1 MRPAQKPHTLEL
13 TVADA
18 LSPARSPK
26 PPLRRRARRRRRLKR
41 FSILRLLLLLLVYG
55 VSLGA
60 ATLYFVVD
68 TINDEL
74 PSDLT
79 QLLDYRPYRR
89 SVVLATDGD
98 EIGSFSIE
106 NRKLVTLDR
115 MPPHVPA
122 AFLSAEDRRFYQH
135 GGFDPAGIIR
145 AAWKNFRSPSIKQG
159 GSTITQQILKQTL
172 LANVEGDLSDLGL
185 TPEQLAATKKLAKY
199 RRKMMEVVLSVRLER
214 ELTKAE
220 ILEIYLNH
228 VYLGHGA
235 YGVGAAAQTYFGKEV
250 EDLTIAEAAM
260 LAGLVASPTK
270 YAPTHNVQ
278 LARARQRYVLGH
290 MRDDHYISESEY
302 QAALAE
308 PIALVDESDINH
320 LASPYFVE
328 HVRRLATARF
338 GNDQLFVGGLHFY
351 ATLDATTQRVAED
364 ALRHGLESLDRKLG
378 FRGPIG
384 TVPQARRGAWTG
396 GPAHPLSGASDDTS
410 ALADQLLAEQRYG
423 AMIVELPRSG
433 AGVIVDLGPKRLPL
447 IEADAKDA
455 RAWVAPAGATAGTA
469 GARLHLGDLLAVR
482 LTADGNAVTL
492 AQRPSLQ
499 GSVIVMDPHTG
510 RVLALVGGYDWT
522 ASQFDRAT
530 QAKRQVGS
538 SIKPFIY
545 SAALEAGKTPVDH
558 LRDGPFSVQTATGT
572 WTPANYDN
580 QYMGDVTLMTALA
593 FSLNTISVQLAVQ
606 VGLDRIIEIMRG
618 YGITS
623 PIPRHISISL
633 GTPDLTPLEVAAGY
647 AGIAN
652 GGRRVTPRFYDLV
665 TDASRAHRRGSA
677 QPATGPAGRRARR
690 RLRDG
695 QPHEGRRAAR
705 HRTLRGAARPAD
717 RRQDRHVGELQGR
730 LVQRL
735 HARTC
740 CARCGSAAMTRRR
753 SATRSPAAARRCRSG
768 SRSCRRR
775 IRRPRSATSRRRP
788 NVTFARVEPWGGD
801 PGGVGPE
808 SVWMPFVRGTLPAS
822 FLAGDRRCDRSTT
835 SCRRRRCRPRRRDAP
850 HCPALSDATT
860 RGAVLGS
867 ARAHRARALARLSPV
882 HATTSIIVRPTRT
895 IRTRAR
901 ARSATTFRLPRR
913 RHSTP
918 TSRTSRDTDPRA
930 QVRAL
935 EQLPSR

>member
-1 MRPAQKPHTLEL
+1 
-13 TVADA
+13 VADP
-18 LSPARSPK
+18 LSPPATPK
-26 PPLRRRARRRRRLKR
+26 RRKRRRRGLRR
-41 FSILRLLLLLLVYG
+41 FSALRFVFLLLVYG
-55 VSLGA
+55 VSFGA

-68 TINDEL
+68 SINQEL
-74 PSDLT
+74 PQDLT
-79 QLLDYRPYRR
+79 QLLDYKPYRK
-89 SVVLATDGD
+89 SIVLATDGN

-106 NRKLVTLDR
+106 NRKLVALER

-135 GGFDPAGIIR
+135 GGFDPLGIVR

-172 LANVEGDLSDLGL
+172 LANVEGDLSDTGM
-185 TPEQLAATKKLAKY
+185 TPEQLSAARKLAKY
-199 RRKMMEVVLSVRLER
+199 RRKMMEVVLAVRLER

-235 YGVGAAAQTYFGKEV
+235 YGVGAAAETYFGKEV

-270 YAPTHNVQ
+270 YAPTHNIE
-278 LARARQRYVLGH
+278 LARDRQRYVLGH

-308 PIALVDESDINH
+308 PIALVDESDVNH

-328 HVRRLATARF
+328 HVRRLATTRF
-338 GNDQLFVGGLHFY
+338 GNAELFVGGLHFY
-351 ATLDATTQRVAED
+351 ATLDAEVQRVAED

-384 TVPQARRGAWTG
+384 TVAQAKRGAWTG
-396 GPAHPLSGASDDTS
+396 GPAHPLSGATDDTS

-423 AMIVELPRSG
+423 AMVVELPRNG
-433 AGVIVDLGPKRLPL
+433 GVIVDLGPKRLPL
-447 IEADAKDA
+447 VDADAKDA
-455 RAWVAPAGATAGTA
+455 RAWQSKDRQV
-469 GARLHLGDLLAVR
+469 LHLGDLLGVR
-482 LTADGNAVTL
+482 LSPDGNAATL

-499 GSVIVMDPHTG
+499 GSVIVMDPHSG

-580 QYMGDVTLMTALA
+580 KYMGDVTLMTALA

-633 GTPDLTPLEVAAGY
+633 GTPDLTPLEVATGY

-652 GGRRVTPRFYDLV
+652 GGRKVTPRFYDLV
-665 TDASRAHRRGSA
+665 TDSAGHIVEDLRSTPPGPQVVSPDVDYVMINLMKGVVQRGTARYAVQLGRPTAGKTGTSA
-677 QPATGPAGRRARR
+677 NYKDVWFNGFTTDLLCSVWIGRDDSTPIGDKITGG
-690 RLRDG
+690 
-695 QPHEGRRAAR
+695 
-705 HRTLRGAARPAD
+705 GAAVPIWLEVMQKA
-717 RRQDRHVGELQGR
+717 HPP
-730 LVQRL
+730 
-735 HARTC
+735 TK
-740 CARCGSAAMTRRR
+740 
-753 SATRSPAAARRCRSG
+753 
-768 SRSCRRR
+768 
-775 IRRPRSATSRRRP
+775 IRDFAPP
-788 NVTFARVEPWGGD
+788 KNVSFARVEPWGGE
-801 PGGVGPE
+801 PGSVGPD
-808 SVWMPFVRGTLPAS
+808 SVWMPFVRGTLPQP
-822 FLAGDRRCDRSTT
+822 FLSA
-835 SCRRRRCRPRRRDAP
+835 
-850 HCPALSDATT
+850 PALRSFDDVVA
-860 RGAVLGS
+860 APPVPAPA
-867 ARAHRARALARLSPV
+867 ARCTSLSC
-882 HATTSIIVRPTRT
+882 
-895 IRTRAR
+895 
-901 ARSATTFRLPRR
+901 L
-913 RHSTP
+913 
-918 TSRTSRDTDPRA
+918 
-930 QVRAL
+930 
-935 EQLPSR
+935 

>member
-1 MRPAQKPHTLEL
+1 
-13 TVADA
+13 VADA
-18 LSPARSPK
+18 RLPAGPK
-26 PPLRRRARRRRRLKR
+26 RRRRKRRRRIGR
-41 FSILRLLLLLLVYG
+41 FSVLRVLLLLLVYG
-55 VSLGA
+55 VSLAA

-68 TINDEL
+68 SINQEL
-74 PSDLT
+74 PQDLT
-79 QLLDYRPYRR
+79 QLLDYKPYRK

-135 GGFDPAGIIR
+135 GGFDPLGIVR
-145 AAWKNFRSPSIKQG
+145 AAWKNFRSPSIRQG

-172 LANVEGDLSDLGL
+172 LANVEGDLSDTGM
-185 TPEQLAATKKLAKY
+185 TPEQLAAAKRLAKY

-220 ILEIYLNH
+220 ILQIYLNH

-270 YAPTHNVQ
+270 YAPTHNID
-278 LARARQRYVLGH
+278 LARERQRYVLGH

-302 QAALAE
+302 QTALVE
-308 PIALVDESDINH
+308 PIALVDESDVNH

-328 HVRRLATARF
+328 HVRRIATARF
-338 GNDQLFVGGLHFY
+338 GNSELFAGGYHFY
-351 ATLDATTQRVAED
+351 ATLDAETQRVAED

-384 TVPQARRGAWTG
+384 NVAAAKRGAWTG
-396 GPAHPLSGASDDTS
+396 GAAHPLSGANDDTT
-410 ALADQLLAEQRYG
+410 ALADQLLPEQRYG
-423 AMIVELPRSG
+423 AMIVELPRNG
-433 AGVIVDLGPKRLPL
+433 GVVVDLGPKRLPL
-447 IEADAKDA
+447 VDADAKDA
-455 RAWVAPAGATAGTA
+455 RAWQSKDHQV
-469 GARLHLGDLLAVR
+469 LHLGDLLAVR
-482 LTADGNAVTL
+482 LANDGNATTL

-580 QYMGDVTLMTALA
+580 QYLGDVTLMTGLA

-633 GTPDLTPLEVAAGY
+633 GTPDLTPLEIATGY

-652 GGRRVTPRFYDLV
+652 GGRKVTPRFYDLV
-665 TDASRAHRRGSA
+665 TDAAGHIVDDLRNTPPGPQVVS
-677 QPATGPAGRRARR
+677 PAVDYVMINMMKG
-690 RLRDG
+690 
-695 QPHEGRRAAR
+695 
-705 HRTLRGAARPAD
+705 
-717 RRQDRHVGELQGR
+717 V
-730 LVQRL
+730 VQRGT
-735 HARTC
+735 ARYASQLGRPT
-740 CARCGSAAMTRRR
+740 AGKTGTSANYKDVWFNGFTTDLLCSVWIGRDDSTPIGDKITGGGVAVPIWLEVMQKAHPPTKIRDF
-753 SATRSPAAARRCRSG
+753 APPA
-768 SRSCRRR
+768 
-775 IRRPRSATSRRRP
+775 
-788 NVTFARVEPWGGD
+788 NVSFARVEPWSGE
-801 PGGVGPE
+801 PGGIGPQ
-808 SVWMPFVRGTLPAS
+808 SVWMPFVRGTLPSA
-822 FLAGDRRCDRSTT
+822 FLAAPPLRSFDDVVAAPPVPPPPARCT
-835 SCRRRRCRPRRRDAP
+835 S
-850 HCPALSDATT
+850 LSC
-860 RGAVLGS
+860 L
-867 ARAHRARALARLSPV
+867 
-882 HATTSIIVRPTRT
+882 
-895 IRTRAR
+895 
-901 ARSATTFRLPRR
+901 
-913 RHSTP
+913 
-918 TSRTSRDTDPRA
+918 
-930 QVRAL
+930 
-935 EQLPSR
+935 

>member
-1 MRPAQKPHTLEL
+1 M
-13 TVADA
+13 ADA
-18 LSPARSPK
+18 PSLAGP
-26 PPLRRRARRRRRLKR
+26 RRRKRRRRISR
-41 FSILRLLLLLLVYG
+41 FSVLRFLLLLLVYG
-55 VSLGA
+55 VSLAA

-68 TINDEL
+68 SINREL
-74 PSDLT
+74 PQDLT
-79 QLLDYRPYRR
+79 QLLDYKPYRK

-135 GGFDPAGIIR
+135 GGFDPLGIVR

-172 LANVEGDLSDLGL
+172 LANVEGDLSDTGM
-185 TPEQLAATKKLAKY
+185 TPEQLAAAKRLAKY

-220 ILEIYLNH
+220 ILQIYLNH

-270 YAPTHNVQ
+270 YAPTHNIE
-278 LARARQRYVLGH
+278 LARERQRYVLGH

-302 QAALAE
+302 RAALAE
-308 PIALVDESDINH
+308 PIALVDESDVNH

-328 HVRRLATARF
+328 HVRRLATQRF
-338 GNDQLFVGGLHFY
+338 GNDELFAGGLHFY
-351 ATLDATTQRVAED
+351 ATLDAEVQRVAED

-384 TVPQARRGAWTG
+384 NVAGATRGGWTG
-396 GPAHPLSGASDDTS
+396 GSAHPLSGANDDTT

-423 AMIVELPRSG
+423 AMIVELPR
-433 AGVIVDLGPKRLPL
+433 AGGVVVDLGPKRLPL
-447 IEADAKDA
+447 VEADAKDA
-455 RAWVAPAGATAGTA
+455 RAWESKDHQV
-469 GARLHLGDLLAVR
+469 LHLGDLLAVR
-482 LTADGNAVTL
+482 LAGDGTAATL

-558 LRDGPFSVQTATGT
+558 MRDGPFSVQTATGT

-580 QYMGDVTLMTALA
+580 KYMGDVTIMTALA

-633 GTPDLTPLEVAAGY
+633 GTPDLTPLEVATGY

-652 GGRRVTPRFYDLV
+652 GGRKVTPRFYDLV
-665 TDASRAHRRGSA
+665 TDAAGHIVDDLRNTPPGPQVVAPAVDFVMINLMKGVVQRGTARYASQLGRPTAGKTGTSA
-677 QPATGPAGRRARR
+677 NFKDVWFNGFTTDLLCSVWIGRDDSTPIGDKITGG
-690 RLRDG
+690 
-695 QPHEGRRAAR
+695 
-705 HRTLRGAARPAD
+705 GAAVPIWLEVMQKA
-717 RRQDRHVGELQGR
+717 HPP
-730 LVQRL
+730 
-735 HARTC
+735 TK
-740 CARCGSAAMTRRR
+740 
-753 SATRSPAAARRCRSG
+753 
-768 SRSCRRR
+768 
-775 IRRPRSATSRRRP
+775 IRDFAPPP
-788 NVTFARVEPWGGD
+788 NVSFARVEPWGGD

-808 SVWMPFVRGTLPAS
+808 SVWMPFVRGTLPPS
-822 FLAGDRRCDRSTT
+822 FLAAPPLRSFDDVVAAPPVPPPPARCT
-835 SCRRRRCRPRRRDAP
+835 S
-850 HCPALSDATT
+850 LSC
-860 RGAVLGS
+860 L
-867 ARAHRARALARLSPV
+867 
-882 HATTSIIVRPTRT
+882 
-895 IRTRAR
+895 
-901 ARSATTFRLPRR
+901 
-913 RHSTP
+913 
-918 TSRTSRDTDPRA
+918 
-930 QVRAL
+930 
-935 EQLPSR
+935 